1 MQAPHLTQ
9 PDKYSSPCRDRGAFG
24 PMTARA
30 PPCVGR
36 LHGVLAHL
44 RARGGRSRFHR
55 ACPMDATPQ
64 RDAAPGPTAF

>member
-9 PDKYSSPCRDRGAFG
+9 PDKIFTSFEGPGRFG
-24 PMTARA
+24 PMAARA

-36 LHGVLAHL
+36 LHGVLALL

-55 ACPMDATPQ
+55 ACPMDATPE

>member
-9 PDKYSSPCRDRGAFG
+9 PDKIFTSFEGPGRFG
-24 PMTARA
+24 PMAAWA
-30 PPCVGR
+30 PRCVGR

-55 ACPMDATPQ
+55 ACPMDATLE

>member
-9 PDKYSSPCRDRGAFG
+9 PDIFSPLSRDRRFG
-24 PMTARA
+24 PMAAWA

-44 RARGGRSRFHR
+44 
-55 ACPMDATPQ
+55 P
-64 RDAAPGPTAF
+64 